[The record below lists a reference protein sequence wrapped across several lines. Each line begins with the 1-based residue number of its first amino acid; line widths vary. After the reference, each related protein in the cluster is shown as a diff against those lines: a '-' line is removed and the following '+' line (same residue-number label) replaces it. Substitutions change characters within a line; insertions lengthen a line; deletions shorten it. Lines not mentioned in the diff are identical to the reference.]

1 MANDDRHRSRADA
14 EGLDDESDRTE
25 IRNRYYGLLQELRV
39 VVTGVQVLLAF
50 LLTVPF
56 AQGFSRLDEAQRAW
70 FGGALLSATLS
81 VIAFVTPTAMHRFGK
96 RTARGD
102 RLALSIVATRLGLFF
117 LALAV
122 LFSFAVVVDYLYRG
136 ITPVVLV
143 SLVAVALVLAWLV
156 VPLLT
161 YLTDRKRTDRTPPSG
176 PDTNERA
183 SLGRSRWP
191 RR

>member
-70 FGGALLSATLS
+70 FGGALVSATLS

-102 RLALSIVATRLGLFF
+102 RLAFSIVATRLGLFF

-143 SLVAVALVLAWLV
+143 TLVAVALVLAWLV

-161 YLTDRKRTDRTPPSG
+161 YLTDRKRTDHTPPSG
-176 PDTNERA
+176 PDANERA
-183 SLGRSRWP
+183 PSEQSRWP
-191 RR
+191 HR